1 MASELLGKY
10 SNIITTITIIIIK
23 NHTELILIGITMKK
37 NEQNLYFSDSYKNNK
52 T

>member
-10 SNIITTITIIIIK
+10 SNIRTIIIIIK
-23 NHTELILIGITMKK
+23 KAHTELILIGITMEN
-37 NEQNLYFSDSYKNNK
+37 NEQILYFSDSYKNNK